1 MYIYGGFKMKQV
13 SEESKIVEEFA
24 ASLVDFVVEAV
35 GGTSLDATTEALQIL
50 GVSDGE
56 EVELPESFEDDTFA
70 GELIA
75 EALLA
80 RPEVYNVFSA
90 MGALLV
96 KRIKMGE

>member
-1 MYIYGGFKMKQV
+1 MKKLSDEQV
-13 SEESKIVEEFA
+13 AVEELA
-24 ASLVDFVVEAV
+24 ASLVDFVVESV
-35 GGTSLDATTEALQIL
+35 GGTSLDATAEALEVL
-50 GVSDGE
+50 GVLDGD
-56 EVELPESFEDDTFA
+56 EVELPESFEDDSFA

-80 RPEVYNVFSA
+80 RPELYNALTA

>member
-1 MYIYGGFKMKQV
+1 MNKLSDEDIA
-13 SEESKIVEEFA
+13 VEELA
-24 ASLVDFVVEAV
+24 ASLIDFLVEAV
-35 GGTSLDATTEALQIL
+35 GGTSLDATAEAMEKL
-50 GVSDGE
+50 GVLDGD

-70 GELIA
+70 GEAIA

-80 RPEVYNVFSA
+80 RPELYGALSA

>member
-1 MYIYGGFKMKQV
+1 MVGN
-13 SEESKIVEEFA
+13 SESEVVEEMA
-24 ASLVDFVVEAV
+24 ASLVDFLVESV
-35 GGTSLDATTEALQIL
+35 GGVSLDATAEALQML
-50 GVSDGE
+50 GVMDGE
-56 EVELPESFEDDTFA
+56 ELQLPESFEDDTFA

-80 RPEVYNVFSA
+80 RPELYSALSA

>member
-1 MYIYGGFKMKQV
+1 MKQV
-13 SEESKIVEEFA
+13 SEESKVVEELA

-70 GELIA
+70 GELIG

-80 RPEVYNVFSA
+80 RPEVYNAFSA

>member
-1 MYIYGGFKMKQV
+1 
-13 SEESKIVEEFA
+13 
-24 ASLVDFVVEAV
+24 
-35 GGTSLDATTEALQIL
+35 LDATAEALEIL
-50 GVSDGE
+50 GVLDGD

-80 RPEVYNVFSA
+80 RPELYAALSA

-96 KRIKMGE
+96 KRIKMGQ

>member
-1 MYIYGGFKMKQV
+1 MKELSDEQV
-13 SEESKIVEEFA
+13 AVEEMA
-24 ASLVDFVVEAV
+24 ASLIDFVVESV
-35 GGTSLDATTEALQIL
+35 GGTSLDATAEALEVL
-50 GVSDGE
+50 GVLDGDE
-56 EVELPESFEDDTFA
+56 IELPESFQDDSFA

-80 RPEVYNVFSA
+80 RPELYSALAA

>member
-1 MYIYGGFKMKQV
+1 
-13 SEESKIVEEFA
+13 
-24 ASLVDFVVEAV
+24 
-35 GGTSLDATTEALQIL
+35 
-50 GVSDGE
+50 VSDGE

>member
-1 MYIYGGFKMKQV
+1 MKELSDEQV
-13 SEESKIVEEFA
+13 AVEEMA
-24 ASLVDFVVEAV
+24 ASLIDFVVESI
-35 GGTSLDATTEALQIL
+35 GGTSLDATAEALEVL
-50 GVSDGE
+50 GVLDGDE
-56 EVELPESFEDDTFA
+56 IELPESFQDDSFA

-80 RPEVYNVFSA
+80 RPELYSALAA